1 MTNFAAKFIT
11 MKRLIFAIPAFML
24 FACGSQTTESNTE
37 DSTNEETAVQQEAVN
52 FYGDTITA
60 EGAITL
66 EELVAQ
72 MEGVDT
78 LKTKVEG
85 TINETCQMKGCWMT
99 MDMADGSQMR
109 VKFKDYGF
117 FVPTDGAEGKLAVIE
132 GMAFTD
138 TVSVDHLKHLA
149 EDEGKSEEEIAAIS
163 EPEIGLNFE
172 AHGVI
177 IRN

>member
-1 MTNFAAKFIT
+1 
-11 MKRLIFAIPAFML
+11 MKSLLLVLPAFFL
-24 FACGSQTTESNTE
+24 FACGAQTEKNTQ
-37 DSTNEETAVQQEAVN
+37 DSSTNGETTSDQVVVN
-52 FYGDTITA
+52 FYGDTISA
-60 EGAITL
+60 EGAITVD
-66 EELVAQ
+66 ELAAQ

-78 LKTKVEG
+78 LNTKVEG

-99 MDMADGSQMR
+99 MAMADGSQMR

-117 FVPTDGAEGKLAVIE
+117 FVPTEGAEGKTAIIE

-138 TVSVDHLKHLA
+138 TISVDHLKHLA
-149 EDEGKSEEEIAAIS
+149 EDEGKTEEQIAAIN

-177 IRN
+177 IRD

>member
-1 MTNFAAKFIT
+1 MR
-11 MKRLIFAIPAFML
+11 RLLFAIPALML
-24 FACGSQTTESNTE
+24 FACGSQPENNTE
-37 DSTNEETAVQQEAVN
+37 EAASAEESTNEQLAMN
-52 FYGDTITA
+52 FYGDTISA

-72 MEGVDT
+72 MNGVDT
-78 LKTKVEG
+78 LVTKVEG

-99 MDMADGSQMR
+99 MAMADGSEMR

-117 FVPTDGAEGKLAVIE
+117 FVPTEGAEGKTAIIE

-138 TVSVDHLKHLA
+138 TISVDHLKHLA
-149 EDEGKSEEEIAAIS
+149 EDAGKSEEEIAAIS

>member
-1 MTNFAAKFIT
+1 
-11 MKRLIFAIPAFML
+11 ML
-24 FACGSQTTESNTE
+24 FACGSQSETNTE
-37 DSTNEETAVQQEAVN
+37 EAASTEESANEQLAMN
-52 FYGDTITA
+52 YYGDTISA
-60 EGAITL
+60 EGAITV

-72 MEGVDT
+72 MNGVDT
-78 LKTKVEG
+78 LVTKVEG

-99 MDMADGSQMR
+99 MAMADGSQMR

-117 FVPTDGAEGKLAVIE
+117 FVPTEGAEGKTAVIE

-138 TVSVDHLKHLA
+138 TISVDHLKHLA
-149 EDEGKSEEEIAAIS
+149 EDEGKSPEEIAAIS

>member
-1 MTNFAAKFIT
+1 M
-11 MKRLIFAIPAFML
+11 FAIPALML
-24 FACGSQTTESNTE
+24 FACGPQTETNT
-37 DSTNEETAVQQEAVN
+37 EETAAGEDSSTEMTAMN
-52 FYGDTITA
+52 YYGDTISA
-60 EGAITL
+60 DGAITV
-66 EELVAQ
+66 EQLVAQ
-72 MEGVDT
+72 MDGVDT

-99 MDMADGSQMR
+99 MAIADGSQMR

-117 FVPTDGAEGKLAVIE
+117 FVPTEGAEGKTAVIE

-138 TVSVDHLKHLA
+138 TISVDHLKHLA